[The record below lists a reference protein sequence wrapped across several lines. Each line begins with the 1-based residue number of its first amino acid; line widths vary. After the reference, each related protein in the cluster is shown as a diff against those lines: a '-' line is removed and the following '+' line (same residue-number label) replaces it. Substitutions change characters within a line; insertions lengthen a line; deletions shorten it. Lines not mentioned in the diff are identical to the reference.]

1 MAQVHTGST
10 SPFAALRGTPGS
22 PAAPRADGTPREEV
36 HLGFR
41 DRMRDSVVSFAL
53 HHPVLT
59 NTYNTSVNFAN
70 ALTGDVTGLAT
81 QTNLPHRSLTDVAY
95 EHPRVAN
102 ALNTAT

>member
-1 MAQVHTGST
+1 
-10 SPFAALRGTPGS
+10 
-22 PAAPRADGTPREEV
+22 
-36 HLGFR
+36 
-41 DRMRDSVVSFAL
+41 MRDSVVSFAL

-102 ALNTAT
+102 ALNTATFLASAVLPGGLGPAPVMLPTDGPSRHSDSELARRPLAQE